1 METPDPPENAPRAAQ
16 DSPHAAQA
24 VPATAVSSPQAA
36 PSATVSPSP
45 PQTPPSS
52 AAAPPA
58 RRAPGLN
65 AGRLWA
71 GGVMA
76 AGVAGLAAVAALLVV
91 RGVLGVALFVPRGD
105 DVMES
110 ASTRIPAA
118 GAAVAALVATGLV
131 HVLVLTVPR
140 PGRMFTWLVTA
151 GTAAA
156 VVLPFTTAASTGA
169 HIGIAAVNLAVGATI
184 GSLLS
189 AVGRGAVR
197 RGW

>member
-1 METPDPPENAPRAAQ
+1 METSDPPQDAPRAT
-16 DSPHAAQA
+16 D
-24 VPATAVSSPQAA
+24 AA
-36 PSATVSPSP
+36 PVT
-45 PQTPPSS
+45 
-52 AAAPPA
+52 A
-58 RRAPGLN
+58 RRRGPGLD

-105 DVMES
+105 DVMAS
-110 ASTRIPAA
+110 ASTGLPAG
-118 GAAVAALVATGLV
+118 GAALAALAATGLV
-131 HVLVLTVPR
+131 HVLALTVPR
-140 PGRMFTWLVTA
+140 PGRLFTWLATA

-156 VVLPFTTAASTGA
+156 ALLPFTTTASTGTQLGTA
-169 HIGIAAVNLAVGATI
+169 TVNLAIGATI

-197 RGW
+197 KGW